1 MQTSSVEL
9 SNFLLF
15 VPEYITFFAGIVRY
29 GVKPVLSAC
38 VVVQETSL
46 VLFFYIALLD
56 IMRNVCT

>member
-15 VPEYITFFAGIVRY
+15 VPEYITFFAGIARY
-29 GVKPVLSAC
+29 GMKPVLSAC

>member
-29 GVKPVLSAC
+29 GMKPVLSAC
-38 VVVQETSL
+38 VVQETSL